1 MNKKVL
7 PSTTKRVQEQ
17 TNPCVNNEIRNC
29 AMNRITT
36 YKDSTP
42 EMISDKINDLNYEWD
57 IERFL
62 EVNAASMILLFSL
75 LGMRRSKLF
84 LFTGAIGAFLLQHAL
99 QGCCPPLPIIRSLGV
114 RTAEEI
120 YNERTALKIARN
132 DFAQKPTT
140 ASEMLTIAE
149 K

>member
-1 MNKKVL
+1 MNKKVF
-7 PSTTKRVQEQ
+7 PSTAKKVQEQ
-17 TNPCVNNEIRNC
+17 TNPCINNEIRNC

-42 EMISDKINDLNYEWD
+42 EMLSEKINDLNNEWD

-62 EVNAASMILLFSL
+62 EVNTAVTVLLCSL
-75 LGMRRSKLF
+75 LGVRRSKLF
-84 LFTGAIGAFLLQHAL
+84 LFTGVLGFFLLQHAL
-99 QGCCPPLPIIRSLGV
+99 QGCCPLLTLVRSMGL

-120 YNERTALKIARN
+120 YNEKTALKIARN
-132 DFAQKPTT
+132 DFAQKPST
-140 ASEMLTIAE
+140 ASELLTLAE